1 MPSFAFDAPSP
12 TTAYAGGRSG
22 ARHSGKKKTDNKM
35 LFVGLG
41 IGGGG
46 ILLAGVVVLALVVGG
61 GGSDAQPANNSVAVA
76 NAGNATNTRPVKKDD
91 DDVGSIL
98 ERHRG
103 PIEITAAKPL
113 QARSFDEILLG
124 VVKIETPTVSGMSL
138 GTGFIINEK
147 GWVATNWHV
156 LEDATSLTRIRM
168 NNGQTYAVAGLI
180 AKAPERDMAIIK
192 MAEQP
197 FQLTVLD
204 VSYSGHPSLGY
215 KVFAFGHPHNTEFSL
230 TDGIVSKVTR
240 TDGLDGG
247 SRFFVESKMKGTPDH
262 IWIQHTAKINPGNSG
277 GPLFNEEG
285 KVMGINTWV
294 NQETGFGYAGHI
306 DFLRELARNAS
317 DTVTPFPKSA
327 NVVEVAD
334 EDQLHNIV
342 PTAERIQQLVTFCTR
357 FSWQPTSLEQYD
369 AMAELAKIVTFA
381 KRVPS
386 VPSDVKQAADAAC
399 TQIQALSW
407 SASQVEAVNKFAL
420 DAADKPLHGLFFVGS
435 VVKTGEKIGTGRD
448 GKDIKVDQLRM
459 EGGKSK
465 FVIVQPTG
473 MDTLG
478 KPDTRLV
485 VLGWNSPGVMP
496 SPIASAAQRIVW
508 HGHAFEIK

>member
-1 MPSFAFDAPSP
+1 
-12 TTAYAGGRSG
+12 
-22 ARHSGKKKTDNKM
+22 M

-46 ILLAGVVVLALVVGG
+46 LLLAALVGLAVVLSGG
-61 GGSDAQPANNSVAVA
+61 GADTQPSDNTSIASTTTPTNNKPA
-76 NAGNATNTRPVKKDD
+76 KKD

-168 NNGQTYAVAGLI
+168 NNGSTYAVAGLI

-192 MAEQP
+192 LAEQP

-204 VSYSGHPSLGY
+204 ISYSGHPSLGY

-247 SRFFVESKMKGTPDH
+247 SRFFVETKMKGTPDH

-306 DFLRELARNAS
+306 DFLRELARGAS
-317 DTVTPFPKSA
+317 DTATPFPKSA
-327 NVVEVAD
+327 NVTEVAD

-342 PTAERIQQLVTFCTR
+342 PTAERIQQLITFCTR
-357 FSWQPTSLEQYD
+357 FNWQPTSLEQYD

-381 KRVPS
+381 NRVPS
-386 VPSDVKQAADAAC
+386 VPGDVKQAAEAAC
-399 TQIQALSW
+399 KQVQGLSW
-407 SASQVEAVNKFAL
+407 SAAQVEAVNKFAL
-420 DAADKPLHGLFFVGS
+420 DAVDKPLHGLFFVGS
-435 VVKTGEKIGTGRD
+435 VVKTGEKIGKGRD
-448 GKDIKVDQLRM
+448 GKDVKVDQIRM
-459 EGGKSK
+459 EGDKGK

-473 MDTLG
+473 VDSLG
-478 KPDTRLV
+478 KTDARLV

-508 HGHAFEIK
+508 HGYAFELKK